1 MHHADG
7 DGVGQLDA
15 EVAVGN
21 AVQTVGAGSRKAQLF
36 SRELAVQRVGSAGQ
50 GAGTQR
56 ALGVHPGGGVLKAL
70 QVPQEHPGIG
80 HQGVAKGDGLGPLQ
94 VGVAGHDGSGVLRR
108 LFADDLDQLHDIA
121 LQHVAVVPQGQA
133 DIQSHL
139 VVPAA
144 ARVQPLAGIADA
156 GGEGLLHKGVHI
168 LGVGVDLQLAGS
180 QIVRNGGQTVEDIL
194 TVFLGDDAL
203 FGQHRGVHAAAP
215 HILGDHP
222 LVKADGRVEIVDARV
237 HRLGKAAFPQLFCH
251 KFCPSISVY
260 L

>member
-1 MHHADG
+1 M
-7 DGVGQLDA
+7 
-15 EVAVGN
+15 
-21 AVQTVGAGSRKAQLF
+21 
-36 SRELAVQRVGSAGQ
+36 
-50 GAGTQR
+50 
-56 ALGVHPGGGVLKAL
+56 
-70 QVPQEHPGIG
+70 
-80 HQGVAKGDGLGPLQ
+80 AKGDGLSPLQ

-139 VVPAA
+139 VVAA
-144 ARVQPLAGIADA
+144 AAGVQPLAGIADA

-180 QIVRNGGQTVEDIL
+180 QIVGDGSQTVEDIL

-222 LVKADGRVEIVDARV
+222 LIKADGGVEIVDARV

-251 KFCPSISVY
+251 KIKTSLSQFAFLTHKQHPQTASRKYAVLIGTIYENCAKNGKAAAGENAPAAVPPASSRLMETSV
-260 L
+260 

>member
-1 MHHADG
+1 M
-7 DGVGQLDA
+7 
-15 EVAVGN
+15 
-21 AVQTVGAGSRKAQLF
+21 
-36 SRELAVQRVGSAGQ
+36 
-50 GAGTQR
+50 
-56 ALGVHPGGGVLKAL
+56 
-70 QVPQEHPGIG
+70 
-80 HQGVAKGDGLGPLQ
+80 AKGDGLGPLQ

-139 VVPAA
+139 VVAA
-144 ARVQPLAGIADA
+144 AAGVPPLAGIADA

-180 QIVRNGGQTVEDIL
+180 QIVGDGSQTVEDIL

-222 LVKADGRVEIVDARV
+222 LIKADGGVEIVDARV

-251 KFCPSISVY
+251 NVLPFLIGGSPSPS
-260 L
+260 LLAQCHLSQRERLWRNRKLHGLTGNFAAMPRALPLGELSP